1 MKNISF
7 PVPKGFTP
15 PEGVA
20 EGDSFDFMASGYFKG
35 PKMYL
40 TSVEGVEIS
49 PAKKAEVEV
58 EVEEETSSP
67 EMGMVEAVEQGMA

>member
-1 MKNISF
+1 
-7 PVPKGFTP
+7 
-15 PEGVA
+15 
-20 EGDSFDFMASGYFKG
+20 
-35 PKMYL
+35 MYL

-49 PAKKAEVEV
+49 PAKKAEV